1 MEKYEIEKL
10 RSLPIEGVAE
20 RLGMTVSHHKTLCPF
35 HGDKHPSLSFH
46 QKSNTFKCFVCD
58 AHGDVITLAQKVL
71 GKSFLDTCHWLAQAN
86 GIYLEDR
93 QDGNHEGIPTC
104 KREQDQACLSLVEC
118 SRDSRKKSPVKKG
131 STTQTRGFVIPS
143 SKKPPMLDLEFL
155 RGLVSRPTLIR
166 EAEAF
171 LFEERH
177 LRPEVIE
184 WIGISSIS
192 SPAPCWRFGRRFYDA
207 PSLLIPY
214 RDLDGN
220 IQNVQSRYLGYE
232 QGKPRFRFPSGS
244 SIHVFNLPMLRHLS
258 PGEPLYISEGVTD
271 CLALLSAGHKAIA
284 IPSAT
289 LLKPQDLEILKRVPA
304 LQQASTPLMLHIY
317 PDQDEAGERLYRQLT
332 GVCTQLGFALIRH
345 QLPEG
350 CKDFSDYYLMKIKNY

>member
-20 RLGMTVSHHKTLCPF
+20 RLGMTVSHHKALCPF

-58 AHGDVITLAQKVL
+58 THGDVITLAQKVL

-86 GIYLEDR
+86 GIYLEER
-93 QDGNHEGIPTC
+93 QDGNHHST
-104 KREQDQACLSLVEC
+104 
-118 SRDSRKKSPVKKG
+118 PVKKG
-131 STTQTRGFVIPS
+131 STTQARGFAITS
-143 SKKPPMLDLEFL
+143 SKKSPRLDLEFL

-304 LQQASTPLMLHIY
+304 LNQASTPLMLHIY

>member
-10 RSLPIEGVAE
+10 RSLPIEEVAE
-20 RLGMTVSHHKTLCPF
+20 RLGMTVSHHKALCPF

-71 GKSFLDTCHWLAQAN
+71 GKSFLDTCHWLAT
-86 GIYLEDR
+86 
-93 QDGNHEGIPTC
+93 HEGIPLGVP
-104 KREQDQACLSLVEC
+104 RE
-118 SRDSRKKSPVKKG
+118 
-131 STTQTRGFVIPS
+131 IP

-244 SIHVFNLPMLRHLS
+244 SIHVFNLPMLRHLA

-289 LLKPQDLEILKRVPA
+289 LLKPQNLEILKRVPA
-304 LQQASTPLMLHIY
+304 LNQASTPLMLHIY
-317 PDQDEAGERLYRQLT
+317 PDQDEAGERLYHQLT

-350 CKDFSDYYLMKIKNY
+350 CKDFSDYYQRKVKQ

>member
-20 RLGMTVSHHKTLCPF
+20 LLGMTVSHHKALCPF
-35 HGDKHPSLSFH
+35 HSDKHPSLSFH
-46 QKSNTFKCFVCD
+46 KKSNTFKCFVCD

-86 GIYLEDR
+86 GIYLKAHPRGDR
-93 QDGNHEGIPTC
+93 PPLGVHTPIGVPGDLQ
-104 KREQDQACLSLVEC
+104 
-118 SRDSRKKSPVKKG
+118 SPVKKG
-131 STTQTRGFVIPS
+131 STAQTRGFVIPS

-171 LFEERH
+171 LFEERR
-177 LRPEVIE
+177 LKPEVIE

-244 SIHVFNLPMLRHLS
+244 SIHVFNLPILRHLA

-304 LQQASTPLMLHIY
+304 LNQASTPLMLHIY

-350 CKDFSDYYLMKIKNY
+350 CKDFSDYYQRVISKQ